1 MGISKSGPKARHV
14 QTRDSPAI
22 DTYENIII
30 GQFLLSLGVRMGLD
44 SEDKDIPWICPSL
57 LQQTNLDTRL
67 GDLLVFNSSFFRV
80 IEFKRA
86 SNDSA
91 KEHQKHES
99 LSVALGV
106 PKLRGLAKVS
116 RGIHWYV
123 KSDTRT
129 GLKTWVVPYLDFPA
143 LESGD
148 SCDPMDLKTFVT
160 NTAKHASNRQNLTEN
175 ETEQCRRY
183 LEVVYHSYASRVGTS
198 ASSGTLILQT
208 KGGELQNLLVPDILE
223 VLRTPRQIFERV
235 ANLSLSMEKEHVLR
249 QERSLARELSLAKD
263 LSHSIDYG
271 YGIGR

>member
-1 MGISKSGPKARHV
+1 
-14 QTRDSPAI
+14 
-22 DTYENIII
+22 
-30 GQFLLSLGVRMGLD
+30 MGLD
-44 SEDKDIPWICPSL
+44 NQPEEVPWMCPSL
-57 LQQTNLDTRL
+57 LQQTPLDTRL

-86 SNDSA
+86 SNDAA
-91 KEHQKHES
+91 KEHQKLES

-106 PKLRGLAKVS
+106 PRLRDLTEVS
-116 RGIHWYV
+116 RRIHWYV

-148 SCDPMDLKTFVT
+148 SCSCMDLNTFVT
-160 NTAKHASNRQNLTEN
+160 DTARHASKRQKLSED

-183 LEVVYHSYASRVGTS
+183 LDVVYHSYASRVGTS

-208 KGGELQNLLVPDILE
+208 KGGELQNLLLPDILE

-235 ANLSLSMEKEHVLR
+235 ASLSVPMQKEHVLN
-249 QERSLARELSLAKD
+249 QELSLARELSPAKD
-263 LSHSIDYG
+263 LSHSMDYG
-271 YGIGR
+271 YKIER